1 MREKKCESFPCSAG
15 LGELGTNARCYYCMA
30 RFFMGGFTPM
40 SYKISGV
47 WKPPSVRLTDVRK
60 VFLYG
65 LTMLE

>member
-1 MREKKCESFPCSAG
+1 VRVFHAARD
-15 LGELGTNARCYYCMA
+15 LGELGTNACCYYCMA

-40 SYKISGV
+40 SCKIAGV